1 MAKEII
7 IDITWLRPLK
17 LIGILNLLCGLICF
31 LISILLKD
39 WVISDEK
46 ENSQFYMGLW
56 QQCMKQSDVTIPGEA
71 TTTPPGDEEG
81 WECMPSAA
89 YAGYMSVV
97 QAMMIVALLASIVA
111 LVIAL
116 LAYFKREWRY
126 FYKISAIVLIVA
138 SVLVLFAVVFLP
150 IKFVVTIPFAAFFW
164 FGWGYGLAWSAM
176 CFLLCAAVLF
186 LCSSDTKEIYHKRKR
201 MSI

>member
-56 QQCMKQSDVTIPGEA
+56 QQCMKQSDVIIASNA
-71 TTTPPGDEEG
+71 TTPSTGEDD

-89 YAGYMSVV
+89 YAR
-97 QAMMIVALLASIVA
+97 LLLFI
-111 LVIAL
+111 LNIEML
-116 LAYFKREWRY
+116 L
-126 FYKISAIVLIVA
+126 YKI
-138 SVLVLFAVVFLP
+138 
-150 IKFVVTIPFAAFFW
+150 KT
-164 FGWGYGLAWSAM
+164 
-176 CFLLCAAVLF
+176 
-186 LCSSDTKEIYHKRKR
+186 
-201 MSI
+201 

>member
-56 QQCMKQSDVTIPGEA
+56 QQCMKQSDVIIASNA
-71 TTTPPGDEEG
+71 TTPSSGEDD

-89 YAGYMSVV
+89 YAPYMSVV

-126 FYKISAIVLIVA
+126 FYKISAIILIVA

-150 IKFVVTIPFAAFFW
+150 IRFVVNIPFAAFFW

>member
-89 YAGYMSVV
+89 YAGLFIKKYRVV
-97 QAMMIVALLASIVA
+97 VYIYSKIKKIYLLSANFILLYYKTLANVVCLIIASLYTLTVEA
-111 LVIAL
+111 FKLV
-116 LAYFKREWRY
+116 
-126 FYKISAIVLIVA
+126 
-138 SVLVLFAVVFLP
+138 
-150 IKFVVTIPFAAFFW
+150 
-164 FGWGYGLAWSAM
+164 
-176 CFLLCAAVLF
+176 
-186 LCSSDTKEIYHKRKR
+186 
-201 MSI
+201 